1 MWKRY
6 CVKSRFLRFASL
18 ICVFL
23 FLNLFAYSQERPK
36 LIDAVQILFDA
47 APLAPPEIAA
57 DMLIQIADSGSVPER
72 MLKKELLERALQF
85 SGL

>member
-1 MWKRY
+1 M
-6 CVKSRFLRFASL
+6 
-18 ICVFL
+18 
-23 FLNLFAYSQERPK
+23 
-36 LIDAVQILFDA
+36 IDAVQILVDA

-57 DMLIQIADSGSVPER
+57 DMLVQIADSGSVPER